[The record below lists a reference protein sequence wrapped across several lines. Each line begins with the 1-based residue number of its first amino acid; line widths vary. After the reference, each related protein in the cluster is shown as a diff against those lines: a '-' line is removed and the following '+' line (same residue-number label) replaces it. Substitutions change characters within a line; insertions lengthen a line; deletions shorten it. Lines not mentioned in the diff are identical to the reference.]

1 MINYDE
7 ILVVAYRT
15 NIEGLFQLHGEEPT
29 ILQVRLPV
37 AQTPVIAAVVALRDL
52 IIVGHFLC
60 SKFKDYKSTA
70 TNRNST
76 HRSLLF
82 ITG

>member
-37 AQTPVIAAVVALRDL
+37 AQTPVIAAVVALRNP

-60 SKFKDYKSTA
+60 
-70 TNRNST
+70 
-76 HRSLLF
+76 
-82 ITG
+82 